1 MSTLTVAARPV
12 PDGDRQRTRVRAQRT
27 VRRRVLLY
35 LAPVSAILLVVYVVP
50 LGATVWYS
58 LQKTSY
64 YNLEGFGGIDAFAR
78 LFASD
83 DLWNQVLTT
92 VAYSL
97 GNLVIAVPLGFACA
111 LVLDRIRRFT
121 RLTRSLLLLPWLMS
135 QATAGAIWMWF
146 LNPSYGSASYLATE
160 LGLGQLTV
168 FSDPQTALPALVVIT
183 AWWSYP
189 QAMLLYMGALKTIPV
204 ELFESTRVDGGGAWH
219 VLRYVILPYVRNT
232 TVSVIVVL
240 LMLYVQM
247 VTIIL
252 VTTRGGPL
260 GSTETLSMGVY
271 NRMFLDYD
279 LSGASAMALL
289 LFLVNTALTLVA
301 IRFRRK
307 ETV

>member
-1 MSTLTVAARPV
+1 VA
-12 PDGDRQRTRVRAQRT
+12 
-27 VRRRVLLY
+27 RRSEWIALY
-35 LAPVSAILLVVYVVP
+35 LAPVAVIILVVYAVP
-50 LGATVWYS
+50 LAATVWYS
-58 LQKTSY
+58 LQKTTY
-64 YNLEGFGGIDAFAR
+64 YTVEGFDGVAAFER
-78 LFASD
+78 LFTSG
-83 DLWNQVLTT
+83 DLRNQVITT
-92 VAYSL
+92 IVYSV
-97 GNLVIAVPLGFACA
+97 GNLVIATPVGFGCA
-111 LVLDRIRRFT
+111 LLLDRIRRLT
-121 RLTRSLLLLPWLMS
+121 PLTRSLLLLPWLMS

-146 LNPSYGSASYLATE
+146 LNPSYGPASYVAQKI
-160 LGLGQLTV
+160 GLGQLAV
-168 FSDPQTALPALVVIT
+168 FANPKTALPALIVIT

-204 ELFESTRVDGGGAWH
+204 ELFESTRIDGGGPWDI
-219 VLRYVILPYVRNT
+219 LRYVILPYVRNT

-260 GSTETLSMGVY
+260 HSTETLSMGVY
-271 NRMFLDYD
+271 NKMFRSYD

-289 LFLVNTALTLVA
+289 LFAVNVILTLVA

>member
-1 MSTLTVAARPV
+1 MSTLTVAPQRLPSG
-12 PDGDRQRTRVRAQRT
+12 GDRRRKLTQRT
-27 VRRRVLLY
+27 VRRRIALY
-35 LAPVSAILLVVYVVP
+35 LAPVSAILIVVYVVP
-50 LGATVWYS
+50 LAATVWYS
-58 LQKTSY
+58 LQRTSY
-64 YNLEGFGGIDAFAR
+64 YNVEGFGGLDALTR
-78 LFASD
+78 LFASQ

-97 GNLVIAVPLGFACA
+97 GNLAIATPLGFVCA
-111 LVLDRIRRFT
+111 LLLDRIRRLT
-121 RLTRSLLLLPWLMS
+121 RLARSLLLLPWLMS

-146 LNPSYGSASYLATE
+146 LNPSYGAASHLARE
-160 LGLGQLTV
+160 LGLGELTV
-168 FSDPQTALPALVVIT
+168 FSDPRTALPALVVIT

-189 QAMLLYMGALKTIPV
+189 QAMILYMGALKTIPV

-289 LFLVNTALTLVA
+289 LFLVNIVLTLVA